1 MNEEGMIKSILIVDD
16 QSEVRELVSVTLEIG
31 DYQILTAENGYQ
43 ALEQIRAHRPDLVLL
58 DVMMPGGPD
67 GLEICRQIKSQY
79 ATSGVYVIMLTAKG
93 QEADQRAGGGPTGR
107 I

>member
-67 GLEICRQIKSQY
+67 GLEICRQIKS
-79 ATSGVYVIMLTAKG
+79 
-93 QEADQRAGGGPTGR
+93 
-107 I
+107 